1 MLTNAKNR
9 LSWFGLRTILN
20 RYRRFIRQT
29 LTRLEENVTLL
40 GLTPTIPQP
49 ESGRI

>member
-9 LSWFGLRTILN
+9 LSWLDLRTILN

-29 LTRLEENVTLL
+29 LTRSEEKVTVL
-40 GLTPTIPQP
+40 GSTPAVPQP

>member
-1 MLTNAKNR
+1 MLTNAKIR

-29 LTRLEENVTLL
+29 LTRSEENVTLL
-40 GLTPTIPQP
+40 GSSPGFPQP